1 MNYNFKI
8 FMLMK
13 YDSYSRFLKSQ
24 MYKECIV
31 NEMEGKPIISAVA
44 AGKKPSG
51 VGMGGGRPQSGSKA
65 GAAANSQTN
74 VNDEAAATTNVMLG
88 GGGPGANSS
97 ITNLSATTT
106 TTTSQQTGAQSSQ
119 QSPSLVASS
128 SASNLFQ
135 QLNPSTGTSS
145 ILSTQLLS
153 LFAIIRTYFSYSYL
167 GSNKD
172 YSFYHVKS
180 FPFSEYAISI
190 SYF

>member
-1 MNYNFKI
+1 
-8 FMLMK
+8 MLMK

-51 VGMGGGRPQSGSKA
+51 VGMGGRPQSGSKA

-74 VNDEAAATTNVMLG
+74 VNDEAATTIG

-135 QLNPSTGTSS
+135 QLNPSTGTSI

-153 LFAIIRTYFSYSYL
+153 LFAVIPTYFS
-167 GSNKD
+167 
-172 YSFYHVKS
+172 
-180 FPFSEYAISI
+180 
-190 SYF
+190 

>member
-1 MNYNFKI
+1 
-8 FMLMK
+8 MK

-51 VGMGGGRPQSGSKA
+51 VGMGGRPQSGSK
-65 GAAANSQTN
+65 AAANSQTN
-74 VNDEAAATTNVMLG
+74 VNDEAATTNVMIG

-135 QLNPSTGTSS
+135 QLNPSTGIITLTII
-145 ILSTQLLS
+145 ILSNKLL
-153 LFAIIRTYFSYSYL
+153 
-167 GSNKD
+167 
-172 YSFYHVKS
+172 
-180 FPFSEYAISI
+180 FSEL
-190 SYF
+190 FE